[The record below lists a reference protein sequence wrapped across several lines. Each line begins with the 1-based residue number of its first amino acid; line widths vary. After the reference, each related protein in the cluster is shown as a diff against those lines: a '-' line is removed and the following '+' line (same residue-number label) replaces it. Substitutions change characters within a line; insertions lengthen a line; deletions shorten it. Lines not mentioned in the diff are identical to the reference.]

1 VLAVVIVAASTL
13 FVIGAVIMVGIA
25 LAAIVALIRMK

>member
-1 VLAVVIVAASTL
+1 VPAVVIVAASTL